1 MINYI
6 FFALLYQLELDP
18 EYRINKSLFPSSS
31 VMNHT
36 GKRILFEWN
45 PSENEARGVQC
56 SARQGR
62 SGKAGRVS

>member
-18 EYRINKSLFPSSS
+18 ECRINKSLFRSS

-56 SARQGR
+56 TAREGR

>member
-18 EYRINKSLFPSSS
+18 EFRKNKSLFCSS